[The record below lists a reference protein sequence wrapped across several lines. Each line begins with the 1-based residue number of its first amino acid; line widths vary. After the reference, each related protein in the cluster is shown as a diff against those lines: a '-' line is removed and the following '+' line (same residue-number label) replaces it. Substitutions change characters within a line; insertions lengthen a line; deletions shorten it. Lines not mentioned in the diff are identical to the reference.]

1 MTEEGTRTLLVQSNP
16 NFKITIPADAKV
28 TFAPFSP
35 PSRNDRGYSNS
46 FNPVGTL
53 RIYKGSKENVIGVFT
68 GVEGFRDITNIEYA
82 EEVAREEGA
91 ILWKADEGGYQ
102 REEKVQ
108 RSSEW
113 VTPAIEAPAEAPVK
127 TRRIRRPKAD
137 S

>member
-1 MTEEGTRTLLVQSNP
+1 MADEDTRVLLVQANP

-68 GVEGFRDITNIEYA
+68 GVEGFRDITNIQYA

-102 REEKVQ
+102 REEKVS
-108 RSSEW
+108 RSSEY
-113 VTPAIEAPAEAPVK
+113 VAELGAGEVAEATTK
-127 TRRIRRPKAD
+127 KARRRGATA
-137 S
+137 